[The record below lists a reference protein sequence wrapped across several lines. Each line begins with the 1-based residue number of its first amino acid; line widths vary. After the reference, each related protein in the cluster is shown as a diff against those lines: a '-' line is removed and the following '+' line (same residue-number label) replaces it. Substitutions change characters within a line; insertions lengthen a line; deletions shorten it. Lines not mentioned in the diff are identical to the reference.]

1 MTDKPTPN
9 WQPLSRLPL
18 FATMIDEAVAE
29 AQAMLGNVQVG
40 VQTPHVLDDHTVD
53 RILNAYTETLEFIA
67 LYRAQLERWQD
78 EAAVPR
84 RRPRSSGCWASSRGS
99 GDDGPGDHRGGPDHP
114 HRHDRPDHGS
124 RPGETDQCRPRHRTL
139 VMGPLNPGG
148 QEDRGG
154 GT

>member
-29 AQAMLGNVQVG
+29 AQAMLGNVQAG

-67 LYRAQLERWQD
+67 LYRAQLERWQGTAAGPEAQAEIERLLGLLPGLETTARAII
-78 EAAVPR
+78 EAAR
-84 RRPRSSGCWASSRGS
+84 TIRTGTIDRIMEMDDAALGLAWLSGKGF
-99 GDDGPGDHRGGPDHP
+99 PGA
-114 HRHDRPDHGS
+114 
-124 RPGETDQCRPRHRTL
+124 
-139 VMGPLNPGG
+139 
-148 QEDRGG
+148 
-154 GT
+154 